1 MWSAPLGGFQ
11 WRLGRIAGGWGKSSP
26 GRLPGPFCF
35 KVDCKDIQILNRA
48 KNNSA
53 QKFSMLPSK
62 IQFYIISNKGI
73 LFLEG
78 NGYAVRNGQ

>member
-35 KVDCKDIQILNRA
+35 KVDCKDIEILNRA
-48 KNNSA
+48 KI
-53 QKFSMLPSK
+53 
-62 IQFYIISNKGI
+62 IQ
-73 LFLEG
+73 L
-78 NGYAVRNGQ
+78 